1 MVHRKHTHKRLFFY
15 ARNIFFYTFQ
25 SEMSTVQYWIGL
37 DQDWSQFWPNQESG
51 LDRIAIF
58 FKIGGSGLDRTE
70 KIFFVLMW

>member
-37 DQDWSQFWPNQESG
+37 DQD
-51 LDRIAIF
+51 
-58 FKIGGSGLDRTE
+58 
-70 KIFFVLMW
+70 